1 MWYLKEAREKA
12 PILYDAI
19 YMNSLDNFI
28 ETGSGLEV
36 TRDGRREAESM
47 KLLLNNYR
55 TFI

>member
-1 MWYLKEAREKA
+1 
-12 PILYDAI
+12 
-19 YMNSLDNFI
+19 MNSLDNFI

-55 TFI
+55 TFIWVDD